1 MANLTNF
8 DRPRRGLRCSNRSLT
23 RYLSRCSWTIRLHC
37 MRATMILVRSFL
49 LDWTEQLFVYT
60 PITFR
65 VRSDGLFRSARFIDC
80 ESESSDEIRQP
91 MHVPPIS
98 RHNVSNYLINQRE
111 PSAALLRG
119 RPAANAANTAANC
132 LQASCGSWHLNRSS
146 QQFSKMSRNACYS
159 SMFPSSR
166 ALSMCVVLAMWS
178 LGFLRLPLLEML
190 AGWLCRCRSH
200 ICSLV
205 RRDDEEKRSEDAR
218 KPFDRA

>member
-8 DRPRRGLRCSNRSLT
+8 DPPRRGLRCSNRSLT
-23 RYLSRCSWTIRLHC
+23 RYLSRCSWTFRLHC

-60 PITFR
+60 P
-65 VRSDGLFRSARFIDC
+65 ARFIDC
-80 ESESSDEIRQP
+80 ESASSDEIRQS

-111 PSAALLRG
+111 PSAALLKG
-119 RPAANAANTAANC
+119 RNAANAANTAANC
-132 LQASCGSWHLNRSS
+132 LQTSRRSWHLKRS

-178 LGFLRLPLLEML
+178 LGFFCGWWCWL
-190 AGWLCRCRSH
+190 AGFVVVARIYARS
-200 ICSLV
+200 
-205 RRDDEEKRSEDAR
+205 
-218 KPFDRA
+218 